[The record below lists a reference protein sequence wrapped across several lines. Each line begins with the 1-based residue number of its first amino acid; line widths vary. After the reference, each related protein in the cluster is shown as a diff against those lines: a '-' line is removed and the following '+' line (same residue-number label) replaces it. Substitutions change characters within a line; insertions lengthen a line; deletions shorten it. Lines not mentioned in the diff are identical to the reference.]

1 MSDVRQQKVAAIIGG
16 GVIGGGWAARFLLHG
31 WDVRVFDPDMEA
43 ARKINEV
50 LDNARRSLPG
60 IYNEVLPVEGR
71 LHFTA
76 SIAEAVSGA
85 LWIQESVPERLEVKR
100 TVYPEI
106 QAAARKDAVLASST
120 SGFKASE
127 LAEGAVNPGQI
138 LVAHPYNPVY
148 LLPLVEIVQ
157 HPLSDEK
164 IRSNAMS
171 IARSIGMKPVLI
183 KKEIDAHIGDRLL
196 EALWREALWL
206 VKDDYATTQEIDD
219 IIRYSFGLRWAQMG
233 LFETYRVAGGEAGM
247 AHFMGQFAPALQWP
261 WSRLTDVPEMDQML
275 VDKIADQSDEQSG
288 AFTIRA
294 LERLRDNNLVA
305 IMRALKG
312 QNWGVGDLLNQLDSE
327 IKVVVKID
335 WYKPVGTGRRVI
347 PLDWTDYNGHMN
359 ETHYL
364 EVFSKACDQ
373 MLSSL
378 GCDETY
384 IATGQSYFTVENVI
398 SYLNEAKAGDE
409 VAVVTQIISGE
420 GKKLHVYHRLF
431 HVGVGAEDRLIA
443 TCEQMMVHV
452 SLETRRACLPTSS
465 FAEKLAVAV
474 TAQASLALPDGLKL
488 SGSKEN
494 SAG

>member
-1 MSDVRQQKVAAIIGG
+1 MSGDSQRKVAAIIGG

-31 WDVRVFDPDMEA
+31 WDVRVCDPDPEA
-43 ARKINEV
+43 ERKINEV
-50 LDNARRSLPG
+50 LGNARRSLPG
-60 IYNEVLPVEGR
+60 IYNEVLPAEGDVQ
-71 LHFTA
+71 FTG
-76 SIAEAVSGA
+76 SITEAVTDA
-85 LWIQESVPERLEVKR
+85 QWIQESVPERLEVKHA
-100 TVYPEI
+100 VYPEI
-106 QAAARKDAVLASST
+106 QAAARDDAVLASST
-120 SGFKASE
+120 SGFKPSQ

-157 HPLSDEK
+157 HPHSDAK
-164 IRSNAMS
+164 ILADAML

-206 VKDDYATTQEIDD
+206 VKDNYATTEEIDD

-247 AHFMGQFAPALQWP
+247 AHFMAQFAPALQWP
-261 WSRLTDVPEMDQML
+261 WSRLTDVPEMDQAL
-275 VDKIADQSDEQSG
+275 VDRIASQSDAQSG
-288 AFTIRA
+288 AFTIRE

-312 QNWGVGDLLNQLDSE
+312 QNWGVGELLNQRDNGLKAVGE
-327 IKVVVKID
+327 ID
-335 WYKPVGTGRRVI
+335 WHQPVETGRRVI

-373 MLSSL
+373 LLTRL
-378 GCDETY
+378 GCDEAY
-384 IATGQSYFTVENVI
+384 IAAGQSYFTVENVI
-398 SYLNEAKAGDE
+398 NHLGEAKAGDE

-420 GKKLHVYHRLF
+420 GKKLQVYHRLF
-431 HVGVGAEDRLIA
+431 DARAGDRLIA
-443 TCEQMMVHV
+443 TCEQMMIHV
-452 SLETRRACLPTSS
+452 SLKTRRASLPLTPL
-465 FAEKLAVAV
+465 AEQLAVAML
-474 TAQASLALPDGLKL
+474 AQSSLERPDVLKT
-488 SGSKEN
+488 GVSKEKP
-494 SAG
+494 SL